1 MKRIWIWC
9 TAERVQALGTAVI
22 ALVTVWALFFTPLGE
37 RLVSEI
43 NQTVRET
50 QEEVEHHRTIATKV
64 TLRALWKVAD
74 DRLVEN
80 EYFARIAEDYRA
92 HANWIGRGDKRLR
105 GEEGQN
111 SSSSAL
117 PSIWWLRVPA
127 REGQDSSGFVP
138 QHEKGRWGERMR
150 AILGLWTPLQESS
163 ENRDANY
170 RALRRLL
177 DPLLESHFSGHG
189 YGAPRTGRALI
200 EEIKADDAVIQLGD
214 IAGETL
220 RRTFDRFLEGHPDLG
235 ATTTRV
241 QFEGPYT
248 ETEVIEM
255 GGEVLKNVTRFRDA
269 FRSFIKAEC
278 GPYF

>member
-1 MKRIWIWC
+1 M
-9 TAERVQALGTAVI
+9 QAFGTAVI
-22 ALVTVWALFFTPLGE
+22 ALVTLWTLLFTPLGE

-92 HANWIGRGDKRLR
+92 HTNWIEEGEKRMRGV
-105 GEEGQN
+105 EGQN
-111 SSSSAL
+111 GSSSAL
-117 PSIWWLRVPA
+117 PSTWWLRVPA
-127 REGQDSSGFVP
+127 REGQGSVGFIP

-150 AILGLWTPLQESS
+150 AVLGLWTPLQESD

-200 EEIKADDAVIQLGD
+200 EEMKADDAVNQLGD

-220 RRTFDRFLEGHPDLG
+220 RRAFDRFLEGHPDLV
-235 ATTTRV
+235 ATPIRV
-241 QFEGPYT
+241 QFEGPYMA
-248 ETEVIEM
+248 TEVIEM
-255 GGEVLKNVTRFRDA
+255 GGEVFENVTRLRDA